1 MSVATKKVSDYQMIM
16 VEELNLATSV
26 TMKGATVVRGLTMI
40 VVEFLMTRSRVHT
53 HTQLLEEPEPVRY
66 PCQISRKCCAIEQQ
80 CEKSAFDSL

>member
-53 HTQLLEEPEPVRY
+53 HT
-66 PCQISRKCCAIEQQ
+66 
-80 CEKSAFDSL
+80 